1 MTRFDDRLHTESERE
16 GELQHTDKVKI
27 KHQIPLGGL
36 KCEVETLSDLT
47 PPDSRG

>member
-1 MTRFDDRLHTESERE
+1 MIDCIQNERE
-16 GELQHTDKVKI
+16 GELQHTKI

-47 PPDSRG
+47 PPDSRN